1 MTESRRIARVAIATP
16 LRRAFDYLLPAAIRQ
31 KAGPGWRVLAPF
43 GRGREAVGIILQ
55 CRAQSEY
62 PADKL
67 KAIIRLMD
75 DEPVLDPPQLEWI
88 LWAGRYYH
96 HPVGEVVFNALPAR
110 LRKKQALDHIQPA
123 CWGPT
128 EAGRAFD
135 PARLKKSPRQARLL
149 DHLRQQQGPAHESE
163 LGQALGQPL
172 AQLQRTLHALRHK
185 GLIVRADT
193 PAGPDIKK
201 GRRLNEEQARAVNT
215 VLAAPAGHGVF
226 LLDGVTGS
234 GKTEVYLALLE
245 PALRAGRQC
254 LLLLP
259 EIGLIPQLIRR
270 CRARFNSP
278 IAVLHSGLTELERA
292 QSWRLA
298 RSGEAGLV
306 LGARSAVWTP
316 LARPGLYIIDEEH
329 DLSYKQQDGFR
340 YHARDMLIKRAA
352 RDGVKIILGSATP
365 SLESLLNAGRGRYTR
380 IRLTRRAGPARPP
393 AFRLLDIRG
402 RRMQGA
408 LSQELVREIGLHL
421 AAGNQALLFL
431 NRRGYAAH
439 LYCHQCAWHAACHR
453 CERPY
458 TYHKKINSLCCHHCG
473 GRQRPRTRCPACDQA
488 LLFLGHGT
496 ERIEEELGR
505 LFPAAAI
512 ARIDRD
518 TAQGRAALTR
528 LLAEAQSARANIL
541 LGTQMLAKGHHF
553 PAVTLTAIID
563 ADRGLFSADFR
574 AGERLAQL
582 LTQVSGRAG
591 RGDKPGAV
599 TLQTH
604 YPGHALL
611 HAVTGP
617 GYVALAAEL
626 LRERQLSRLPPFTCM
641 ALLRAEAP
649 TGAAAEQFLGE
660 ALSEFKRFGQPEVE
674 LYGPLPAL
682 IEKRGG
688 RWRYQLLL
696 QAPDRPSL
704 HQNLDAWL
712 GRLETLKA
720 AGRVRWSLDIDPQDM
735 S

>member
-16 LRRAFDYLLPAAIRQ
+16 LRRAFDYLLPTAIQQ
-31 KAGPGWRVLAPF
+31 KAGPGWRVLVPF

-55 CRAQSEY
+55 CRARSEY

-67 KAIIRLMD
+67 KAVIRLMD
-75 DEPVLDPPQLEWI
+75 DGPVLDPAQLEWI

-96 HPVGEVVFNALPAR
+96 HPVGQVVFNALPAR
-110 LRKKQALDHIQPA
+110 LRKKQAFDNIQPA
-123 CWGPT
+123 CWGLT

-135 PARLKKSPRQARLL
+135 PTRLKKSPRQARLL
-149 DHLRQQQGPAHESE
+149 DHLRQQPGPAHESE

-172 AQLQRTLHALRHK
+172 AQLQRTLHALLHK
-185 GLIVRADT
+185 GLIIRADP
-193 PAGPDIKK
+193 PAGPDIKQ
-201 GRRLNEEQARAVNT
+201 GRRLNEEQARAVST

-270 CRARFNSP
+270 CRARFKVP
-278 IAVLHSGLTELERA
+278 IAVLHSGLTELERL
-292 QSWRLA
+292 QYWRAA

-340 YHARDMLIKRAA
+340 YHARDMLIKRAV

-365 SLESLLNAGRGRYTR
+365 SLESLHNAGRGRYTR

-402 RRMQGA
+402 RGMQGA
-408 LSQELVREIGLHL
+408 LSRELVEEIGLHL
-421 AAGNQALLFL
+421 TAGNQALLFL

-439 LYCHQCAWHAACHR
+439 LYCHQCAWHAACRR

-473 GRQRPRTRCPACDQA
+473 GRQRPLTRCPACDQA

-505 LFPAAAI
+505 LFPAATI

-518 TAQGRAALTR
+518 TVQGRAALTR

-611 HAVTGP
+611 QAVTGR
-617 GYVALAAEL
+617 GYAALAAEL
-626 LRERQLSRLPPFTCM
+626 LRERQLARLPPFTCM
-641 ALLRAEAP
+641 ALLRAEALA
-649 TGAAAEQFLGE
+649 GRAAEQFLGE
-660 ALSEFKRFGQPEVE
+660 ALAEFKRFGQPEVE

-682 IEKRGG
+682 IEKRAG
-688 RWRYQLLL
+688 RERYQLLL

>member
-1 MTESRRIARVAIATP
+1 MTEPRRIAHVAIAAP
-16 LRRAFDYLLPAAIRQ
+16 LRRAFDYLLPAGIRRR
-31 KAGPGWRVLAPF
+31 AGPGWRVLVPF
-43 GRGREAVGIILQ
+43 GHGREAVGIILE
-55 CRAQSEY
+55 CRARSEY
-62 PADKL
+62 PAARL
-67 KAIIRLMD
+67 KPVIRLLD
-75 DEPVLDPPQLEWI
+75 DEPVFDPPQLAWL

-96 HPVGEVVFNALPAR
+96 HPVGEAVFNALPAR
-110 LRKKQALDHIQPA
+110 LRKKRKFDHVKPA
-123 CWGPT
+123 CWGLT

-135 PARLKKSPRQARLL
+135 PARLKKSPAQARLL
-149 DHLRQQQGPAHESE
+149 DYLQQRQRPAHECE
-163 LGQALGQPL
+163 FGQPP
-172 AQLQRTLHALRHK
+172 ARPQRTLNALLNK
-185 GLIVRADT
+185 GLIVQTEA
-193 PAGPDIKK
+193 PARPRIKK
-201 GRRLNEEQARAVNT
+201 GVRLNQEQRHAVNAI
-215 VLAAPAGHGVF
+215 LAAPAGHGVF

-245 PALRAGRQC
+245 PTLRAGRQC

-270 CRARFNSP
+270 CRARFNMP
-278 IAVLHSGLTELERA
+278 IAILHSGLTELERLRHW
-292 QSWRLA
+292 QQA
-298 RSGEAGLV
+298 RSGEARLV

-365 SLESLLNAGRGRYTR
+365 SLESLLNVRRRRYSLV
-380 IRLTRRAGPARPP
+380 RLTRRAGRASLP

-402 RRMQGA
+402 RKMRGA
-408 LSQELVREIGLHL
+408 LSQDLVDEIGSHL

-431 NRRGYAAH
+431 NRRGYAVH
-439 LYCHQCAWHAACHR
+439 LYCHQCAWHAECRR

-458 TYHKKINSLCCHHCG
+458 TYHKKINGLRCHHCG
-473 GRQRPRTRCPACDQA
+473 GRRRPVTHCPACNEA

-496 ERIEEELGR
+496 ERIEEQLRR

-518 TAQGRAALTR
+518 TARGKAALTR
-528 LLAEAQSARANIL
+528 LLNEAQSARANIL

-591 RGDKPGAV
+591 RGSEPGAV
-599 TLQTH
+599 TIQTH
-604 YPGHALL
+604 YPGHTLF
-611 HAVTGP
+611 HAVTGR
-617 GYVALAAEL
+617 GYAALAAEL
-626 LRERQLSRLPPFTCM
+626 LRERQLSRLPPFACM
-641 ALLRAEAP
+641 ALLRAEARA
-649 TGAAAEQFLGE
+649 GAAAEHFLAE
-660 ALSEFKRFGQPEVE
+660 ALAEFKRFGQPAVE

-682 IEKRGG
+682 IEKRAG
-688 RWRYQLLL
+688 RERYQLVL
-696 QAPDRPSL
+696 QAGDRNSL

-712 GRLETLKA
+712 KRLETLKS

>member
-1 MTESRRIARVAIATP
+1 MTEPRRIAQVAIAAP
-16 LRRAFDYLLPAAIRQ
+16 LRRAFDYLLPAGIRRR
-31 KAGPGWRVLAPF
+31 AGPGWRVLVPF
-43 GRGREAVGIILQ
+43 GRGREAVGVILE
-55 CRAQSEY
+55 CRARSEY
-62 PADKL
+62 PAAGL
-67 KAIIRLMD
+67 KPVIRLLD
-75 DEPVLDPPQLEWI
+75 DEPVFDPPQLAWL

-96 HPVGEVVFNALPAR
+96 HPVGEAVFNALPAR
-110 LRKKQALDHIQPA
+110 LRKKRKFDQVKPA
-123 CWGPT
+123 CWGLT

-135 PARLKKSPRQARLL
+135 PARLKKSPAQARLL
-149 DHLRQQQGPAHESE
+149 DYLQQRQRPAHECE
-163 LGQALGQPL
+163 FGQSPARP
-172 AQLQRTLHALRHK
+172 QRTLNALLNK
-185 GLIVRADT
+185 GLIVKTEAPTR
-193 PAGPDIKK
+193 PRIKK
-201 GRRLNEEQARAVNT
+201 GVRLNQEQRHAVNAI
-215 VLAAPAGHGVF
+215 LAAPAGHGVF

-245 PALRAGRQC
+245 PTLRAGRQC

-270 CRARFNSP
+270 CRARFNMP
-278 IAVLHSGLTELERA
+278 IAILHSGLTELERLRHW
-292 QSWRLA
+292 QQA
-298 RSGEAGLV
+298 RSGEARLV

-365 SLESLLNAGRGRYTR
+365 SLESLLNVRRRRYSLV
-380 IRLTRRAGPARPP
+380 RLTRRAGRASLP

-402 RRMQGA
+402 RKMRGA
-408 LSQELVREIGLHL
+408 LSQDLVDEIGSHL

-431 NRRGYAAH
+431 NRRGYAVH
-439 LYCHQCAWHAACHR
+439 VYCHQCAWHAECRR

-458 TYHKKINSLCCHHCG
+458 TYHKKINGLRCHHCG
-473 GRQRPRTRCPACDQA
+473 GRQRPVTHCPACNAA

-496 ERIEEELGR
+496 ERIEEQLRR

-518 TAQGRAALTR
+518 TARGKAALTR
-528 LLAEAQSARANIL
+528 LLDEAQSARANIL

-574 AGERLAQL
+574 AAERLAQL

-591 RGDKPGAV
+591 RGSEPGAV
-599 TLQTH
+599 TIQTH
-604 YPGHALL
+604 YPGHTLF
-611 HAVTGP
+611 HAVTGR
-617 GYVALAAEL
+617 GYAAFAAEL
-626 LRERQLSRLPPFTCM
+626 LRERQLSRLPPFACM
-641 ALLRAEAP
+641 ALLRAEARAG
-649 TGAAAEQFLGE
+649 GAAERFLAE
-660 ALSEFKRFGQPEVE
+660 ALAEFKRLGQPAVE
-674 LYGPLPAL
+674 LCGPLPAL
-682 IEKRGG
+682 IEKRAG
-688 RWRYQLLL
+688 RERYQLVL
-696 QAPDRPSL
+696 QAGDRNSL

-712 GRLETLKA
+712 KRLETLQS
-720 AGRVRWSLDIDPQDM
+720 AGRVRWSLDIDPHDM